1 MSSTIS
7 TPVTARL
14 HHEDVAALNRIVD
27 HTPRTTVSSLIAA
40 YVRDGL
46 RRDTNSARAL
56 TPGDQGA

>member
-1 MSSTIS
+1 MPSTIS

-46 RRDTNSARAL
+46 RRHESPQQSPDRTELS
-56 TPGDQGA
+56 